1 MNATIKGK
9 SRTLTSVAEEAAE
22 AELTGTF
29 DNKGT
34 RMVL

>member
-9 SRTLTSVAEEAAE
+9 SEKEAKAIEEEAE

-34 RMVL
+34 KVKL